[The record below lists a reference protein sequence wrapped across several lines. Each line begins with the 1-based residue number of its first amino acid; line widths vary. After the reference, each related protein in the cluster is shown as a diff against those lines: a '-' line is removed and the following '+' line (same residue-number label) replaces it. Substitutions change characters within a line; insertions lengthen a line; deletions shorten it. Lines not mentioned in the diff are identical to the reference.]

1 MIMKKYILFF
11 YLSALICLNS
21 CFQDDTTLATDT
33 SRVGEIKV
41 QGLKDTSMIAYAQ
54 PLELTPEVAGFADD
68 ELAYVWYIYGG
79 QYGKKSGGYRS
90 HPIGEGKKLSYPVN
104 LKIGSYTVVCEVTH
118 KASGYFT
125 TATFNLN
132 VTSDYSQ
139 GFYALKETVD
149 GNTELDFYNHL
160 KKNTNNDLLAKVL
173 EVPLDGKPRNIS
185 TVFQKVHLDPA
196 TATATAATGL
206 FVAHGDNG
214 CVLFNTTD
222 MSVMFDRTNLQYG
235 EMEADEVPYTMV
247 SFISSNY
254 YLSNKGLSVDNVYDD
269 WATSEF
275 ATGQL
280 SFPKGAGTSSLVQPF
295 NGSGVSYWSETGHRL
310 MRTAIDWY
318 GGVTCYEIDYE
329 EDYTGLR
336 LDWEKA
342 VPVTSGW
349 NYIGGE
355 NTIWYM
361 FDVPGEGRYMVILK
375 VIYGKKPHIEE
386 VRLLDPSLHIAKAEV
401 IAGRGKENN
410 VVYCIDDNPL
420 YRYSVPEETEV
431 PLTFDRLPAGNIT
444 YLSNLFFRKE
454 FDFIVVGVQ
463 NGDNYTVAMY
473 KIAGGQPSGSPIHTF
488 TGTGELKKVCYVIP
502 YNSTS
507 FNYNPFARYSS
518 APDFPY

>member
-1 MIMKKYILFF
+1 MKRYILFF
-11 YLSALICLNS
+11 CLSALICLS
-21 CFQDDTTLATDT
+21 GCFQDATTLATDA

-41 QGLKDTSMIAYAQ
+41 QGLKDTSMVAYAL
-54 PLELTPEVAGFADD
+54 PLELTPEVPGFADD
-68 ELAYVWYIYGG
+68 ELTYAWYIYGG
-79 QYGKKSGGYRS
+79 QYSKNSEGYRS

-139 GFYALKETVD
+139 GFYALKETAD

-160 KKNTNNDLLAKVL
+160 KKSTNNDLLAKVL
-173 EVPLDGKPRNIS
+173 EAPLDGKPRNIS
-185 TVFQKVHLDPA
+185 AVFRKTYLDPA
-196 TATATAATGL
+196 TATSTHATGL

-247 SFISSNY
+247 TFTNSNY
-254 YLSNKGLSVDNVYDD
+254 YLSNKGVATDRCYDD
-269 WATSEF
+269 RMTSEF

-280 SFPKGAGTSSLVQPF
+280 SLPIEAGASSLVQPY
-295 NGSGVSYWSETGHRL
+295 NLYGISYWSQIEHCL
-310 MRTAIDWY
+310 MRTTEEY
-318 GGVTCYEIDYE
+318 GAFSGCVRIDYE

-361 FDVPGEGRYMVILK
+361 FDVPGEGRYMVIIK
-375 VIYGKKPHIEE
+375 SVYGQKIQIEE
-386 VRLLDPSLHIAKAEV
+386 VRLMDPALHIAKAEI

-410 VVYCIDDNPL
+410 VIYCIDDNQL
-420 YRYSVPEETEV
+420 YRYSVTEESEAS
-431 PLTFDRLPAGNIT
+431 LTFNELPNGNIT
-444 YLSNLFFRKE
+444 YLSNLFYGRE

-463 NGDNYTVAMY
+463 NGDKYIAAMY
-473 KIAGGQPSGSPIHTF
+473 EIAGGQPSGTPKHTF
-488 TGTGELKKVCYVIP
+488 TGTGEVKKVCYVIP
-502 YNSTS
+502 YNGTGV
-507 FNYNPFARYSS
+507 NS
-518 APDFPY
+518 APFTRYPSAPTIPY